1 MRSQES
7 SGMNAMVKKGSPRSP
22 APASKAV
29 GLTVLV
35 ITLATGLLAVA
46 PFFYSRYEAAL
57 GDNGDVRL
65 PQTHDIGN
73 LLPAMQQF
81 DKGIRSGVVYPRWF
95 ADINF
100 GYGVAT
106 GNFYPPGIFYLGSL
120 FHALTNDWVDT
131 LFLICALGSV
141 GSGLALYLLARSFYG
156 KLASAT
162 AAVLYMLLPYHM
174 IDLYWRG
181 AIPEFV
187 GFVFIPV
194 TLYCAYRLGVAGGAR
209 WVAAVG
215 LSHGLYLM
223 THLPVGYL
231 FTYVLAFY
239 ALVWAARARDLK
251 IAIRIAAGMA
261 LALVVSAAYWL
272 PAALEGK
279 YVYEWASEI
288 FPYHQTYLTLLP
300 TQDYFTQ
307 TVNDSF
313 TLLVTTLL
321 VAVLVFRAV
330 PRPSASVGQHGSAA
344 EEGRDRMQAYLQTRN
359 WITLGFAAAFMS
371 TSFSIYI
378 SRLIPKIQVAV
389 PPFRWLAIA
398 SVFTSLSVAAV
409 IDYLREPSGKASA
422 WAWVY
427 RAAVAAAILLNVW
440 TAAGITRGAL
450 RNPTYAPP
458 ASFVD
463 SGFTPRDST
472 RPDSLPDTAPVV
484 IEPEGGLS
492 ETLRWDPQ
500 NRQVRVKVTEAST
513 VRLKTY
519 NFPGWT
525 ARIDGSP
532 TRLESDKDGAQVIA
546 VPPGVHVIETRFE
559 NTPPRTA
566 GAAATIIGFLLA
578 FGLAAGDQLRRSG
591 RRVGLGEGASGDE
604 RGKLEESPAG
614 RGGAKGLLSGNV
626 RKAGIISIAVIVS
639 IVFVLLVARRPGGE
653 SGAASS
659 QVGGAPPVGRGP
671 ITAGSDARL
680 YVEGLD
686 SIPVADDES
695 ALAELMTALS
705 RKDAPRVDALAESDR
720 VFKVV
725 GNTRVRVLEMGA
737 GKTKI
742 RMAEGEHVM
751 REGWV
756 LDRWVR

>member
-1 MRSQES
+1 
-7 SGMNAMVKKGSPRSP
+7 MNATVTKGSWRDP
-22 APASKAV
+22 ASASKAA
-29 GLTVLV
+29 GLMMLI
-35 ITLATGLLAVA
+35 ITLVTGVLAVA
-46 PFFYSRYEAAL
+46 PFFYSRYEMAF
-57 GDNGDVRL
+57 GDNGTARL
-65 PQTHDIGN
+65 PKTHDIEN

-95 ADINF
+95 ADINL

-120 FHALTNDWVDT
+120 FHAVTNDWVDA
-131 LFLICALGSV
+131 LFLICALGLM
-141 GSGLALYLLARSFYG
+141 GSGLALYMLARVFYG
-156 KLASAT
+156 KLASA
-162 AAVLYMLLPYHM
+162 AAAILYMLLPYHM

-181 AIPEFV
+181 AIPEFI
-187 GFVFIPV
+187 GFVFIPL
-194 TLYCAYRLGVAGGAR
+194 TLYATYRLGCAGRAR

-239 ALVWAARARDLK
+239 ALVWAARERDFK
-251 IAIRIAAGMA
+251 IARRIAAGMA
-261 LALVVSAAYWL
+261 LALVVSAVYWL

-288 FPYHQTYLTLLP
+288 FPYHQAYLTLLP
-300 TQDYFTQ
+300 TQDYFTEI
-307 TVNDSF
+307 VNDSF

-321 VAVLVFRAV
+321 VAVLVLRAA
-330 PRPSASVGQHGSAA
+330 PRPAASVNQPGSAG
-344 EEGRDRMQAYLQTRN
+344 EEGGRRARSYSQTRN
-359 WITLGFAAAFMS
+359 WIILGFAAAFMS

-398 SVFTSLSVAAV
+398 SVFASLSVAAV
-409 IDYLREPSGKASA
+409 IDHLREPLGKASA
-422 WAWVY
+422 WTWVC
-427 RAAVAAAILLNVW
+427 RAAVAAAIILNIW
-440 TAAGITRGAL
+440 TAAGVMRVAL
-450 RNPTYAPP
+450 TNPTYTPP
-458 ASFVD
+458 ASYMD
-463 SGFTPRDST
+463 SGFTPKDST
-472 RPDSLPDTAPVV
+472 RPNNLPDTAPVV

-492 ETLRWDPQ
+492 ETPRWDPQ
-500 NRQVRVKVTEAST
+500 DRQVRVKVGETST

-525 ARIDGSP
+525 ARIDGNAA
-532 TRLESDKDGAQVIA
+532 RLESDKDGAQVVS
-546 VPPGVHVIETRFE
+546 VPAGVHVIETRFE
-559 NTPPRTA
+559 NTPPRMI
-566 GAAATIIGFLLA
+566 GAAATIIGFLLVL
-578 FGLAAGDQLRRSG
+578 GLAVSDQLRRSKRG
-591 RRVGLGEGASGDE
+591 VEPEEQVAGDE
-604 RGKLEESPAG
+604 RGERAESPA
-614 RGGAKGLLSGNV
+614 RQAEAKRLPAGNMKKV
-626 RKAGIISIAVIVS
+626 GVISIAVIIS
-639 IVFVLLVARRPGGE
+639 IIFALMIARRSGPGGD
-653 SGAASS
+653 SGP
-659 QVGGAPPVGRGP
+659 APPEAGGGPSGGRGP

-686 SIPVADDES
+686 SIPIAADES
-695 ALAELMTALS
+695 ALGELMTALS
-705 RKDAPRVDALAESDR
+705 SKDGSRIDALAESDR

-725 GNTRVRVLEMGA
+725 RNTRVRVLEMGA

-756 LDRWVR
+756 LDRWIR